1 MFYSGFFSSLTETIR
16 KDLFQKVYSH
26 NTDQVIST
34 INSKNI
40 NVNDS
45 KLIDE
50 LHNTLLHAAIGTKNT
65 RLVQYLVNNK
75 SSQTKTNIFNE
86 TPLNMAM
93 KNHDEN
99 LIKILLVSDNDSN
112 NIKKLTDDLDK
123 ERTSHKRTRDDRDTV
138 ILEKE
143 ILRTENKKLKED
155 NCELQKTVKT
165 LRQSMKK

>member
-99 LIKILLVSDNDSN
+99 LIKILLVSDSNDT
-112 NIKKLTDDLDK
+112 KKLTDDLDK
-123 ERTSHKRTRDDRDTV
+123 ERTSHKRTRDERDKAV
-138 ILEKE
+138 LEKE
-143 ILRTENKKLKED
+143 LLYTENKKLKED

>member
-1 MFYSGFFSSLTETIR
+1 MFYSGFFSSLTETVR

-86 TPLNMAM
+86 TPLNIAM

-99 LIKILLVSDNDSN
+99 LIKILLGLDNDSN
-112 NIKKLTDDLDK
+112 NTKKLTDDLDK

-155 NCELQKTVKT
+155 NSELQKTVKT